1 MYEPDVLERQVLSR
15 LIFPERF
22 DALLEETRIPEN
34 ILGDILRQLLHHR
47 LVSAVPAE
55 EGTSVFYDVDD
66 LRLYRY
72 RLSRKGYDFIQP
84 KKA

>member
-55 EGTSVFYDVDD
+55 EGTAVFYDVDD

>member
-47 LVSAVPAE
+47 LVSAVPEE
-55 EGTSVFYDVDD
+55 EGAAVFYDVDD

-72 RLSRKGYDFIQP
+72 RLSRKGYDFIQT

>member
-1 MYEPDVLERQVLSR
+1 MYEPDALERQVLSR

-22 DALLEETRIPEN
+22 EELLEETRIPEN

-47 LVSAVPAE
+47 LVLAVPAE
-55 EGTSVFYDVDD
+55 EGSAVFYDVDD

-72 RLSRKGYDFIQP
+72 RLSRKGYDFIQT
-84 KKA
+84 KA

>member
-22 DALLEETRIPEN
+22 DALLEETRIPEH

-47 LVSAVPAE
+47 LVSAVPSE
-55 EGTSVFYDVDD
+55 EGTAVFYDVDD

-72 RLSRKGYDFIQP
+72 RLSRKGYDFIQT
-84 KKA
+84 KQA